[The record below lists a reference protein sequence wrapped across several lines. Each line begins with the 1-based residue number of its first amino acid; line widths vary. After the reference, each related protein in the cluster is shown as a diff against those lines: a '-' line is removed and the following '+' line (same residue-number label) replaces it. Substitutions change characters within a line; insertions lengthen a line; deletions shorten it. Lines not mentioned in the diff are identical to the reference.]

1 MKGRC
6 GLAKRSQGLQ
16 SAIFAAKNGLKSSTT
31 FQNASILPAMRT
43 IYSILMFLTSAAL
56 CVAAPVIA
64 IQPLGP
70 VSAERLAMVK
80 KGLETAYGVEAE
92 ILETKPLPKEAW
104 YEPRSRYRAEKLLT
118 FLEDKT
124 PEKYQIVIGLT
135 AKDISTTK
143 EEHEDWGIFG
153 LGELDGRVCV
163 VSTFRLG
170 ARGADEAKLRD
181 RLRNVAVHEV
191 GHVMALEHC
200 PINGCVMQDAES
212 SIETVDRESGEF
224 CDECKVKW
232 PRWLN
237 RRTD

>member
-1 MKGRC
+1 MLFG
-6 GLAKRSQGLQ
+6 
-16 SAIFAAKNGLKSSTT
+16 AKNGLKSSTT
-31 FQNASILPAMRT
+31 FQNASILPVMRM
-43 IYSILMFLTSAAL
+43 ILSFLVLLTSAAL

-70 VSAERLAMVK
+70 VSAERLATVK
-80 KGLETAYGVEAE
+80 KGLEVAFEVEVQ

-104 YEPRSRYRAEKLLT
+104 YDPRSRYRAEKLLT
-118 FLEDKT
+118 FLADKT
-124 PEKYQIVIGLT
+124 PEKYRIVIGLT

-170 ARGADEAKLRD
+170 ARGADEAKLRV
-181 RLRNVAVHEV
+181 RLRSVAVHEV

-200 PINGCVMQDAES
+200 PIKGCVMQDAES
-212 SIETVDRESGEF
+212 SIETVDGESGEF
-224 CDECKVKW
+224 CDGCTVKW
-232 PRWLN
+232 PRWLS

>member
-1 MKGRC
+1 M
-6 GLAKRSQGLQ
+6 
-16 SAIFAAKNGLKSSTT
+16 IFAAKNGLKSSTT
-31 FQNASILPAMRT
+31 FKNASILPAMRT
-43 IYSILMFLTSAAL
+43 IYPILALLTMAAH

-70 VSAERLAMVK
+70 MTAERLAMVK
-80 KGLETAYGVEAE
+80 KGLEAAYGVEAE

-104 YEPRSRYRAEKLLT
+104 YKPRSRYRAEKLLT
-118 FLEDKT
+118 FLDDKT
-124 PEKYQIVIGLT
+124 PEKYRIVIGLT

-163 VSTFRLG
+163 VSTFRLN
-170 ARGADEAKLRD
+170 ARGADETKLRF

-200 PINGCVMQDAES
+200 PIKGCVMQDAES
-212 SIETVDRESGEF
+212 SIETVDGESGGF
-224 CDECKVKW
+224 CDGCKVLW
-232 PRWLN
+232 PRWLK
-237 RRTD
+237 RRTN

>member
-1 MKGRC
+1 MRM
-6 GLAKRSQGLQ
+6 
-16 SAIFAAKNGLKSSTT
+16 
-31 FQNASILPAMRT
+31 IL
-43 IYSILMFLTSAAL
+43 SFLVFLTTAAL
-56 CVAAPVIA
+56 SVAAPVIA
-64 IQPLGP
+64 IQPMGP
-70 VSAERLAMVK
+70 MTAERLATVK
-80 KGLETAYGVEAE
+80 KVLETTYGVEVE

-118 FLEDKT
+118 FLDAKT
-124 PEKYQIVIGLT
+124 PEKYRIVIGLT

-170 ARGADEAKLRD
+170 ARGADEAKLRV

-200 PINGCVMQDAES
+200 PIKGCVMQDAES
-212 SIETVDRESGEF
+212 SIETVDRETGEF
-224 CDECKVKW
+224 CDDCKVKW

-237 RRTD
+237 G